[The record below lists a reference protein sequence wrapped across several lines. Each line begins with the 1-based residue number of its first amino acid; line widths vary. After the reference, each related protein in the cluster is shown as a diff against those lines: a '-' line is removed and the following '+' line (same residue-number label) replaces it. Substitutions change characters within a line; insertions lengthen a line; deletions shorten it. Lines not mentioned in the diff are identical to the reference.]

1 MAISTHPAV
10 KAMNSEL
17 AVDLV
22 IIEKETNRN
31 GVIFQLYHP

>member
-22 IIEKETNRN
+22 IIEKRPIAT
-31 GVIFQLYHP
+31 V